1 MKKNASGMVLSGI
14 DNDQYTSSN
23 GVPIESRVRVEPLDM
38 TPWIGSGE
46 AAPAMFGQSIVSKLP
61 EPVKEILTTP
71 APSSMGAMAAVT
83 VGGAVASHLLGA
95 YGHVR
100 PGNRALLGVAMIAGG
115 HYLAKSWEAKS
126 VGWGALAEGVA
137 GLIADKIKERS
148 AARAAT
154 QAPQG
159 AVAGGASST
168 APVGGGPVIEEGLL
182 LRQIE
187 EGTVELPGRA
197 PSGAVEVPTSDEAAL
212 DPRAMG
218 LFLRELSRRRHTK
231 LTEAT
236 VVRLI
241 DGRTMS
247 IGQYLQEFSGKV
259 EGARQQG
266 LMRRSR
272 RARADLPMQ
281 SEFQFLR
288 TLINRC
294 MARLDAMAEGRLPSE
309 SPRAASS
316 SMNEFLAGA
325 PEGDVTLFDGTVRPA
340 TAYASEFPE
349 RIEWAMERCRQHLS
363 PSEPVRPA
371 ATPPATPPAT
381 PAPESL
387 PPTLIQMTGERA
399 VPGSST
405 PQEIRP
411 VTTISA
417 NASTV
422 TPNTTTLASNLIQ
435 ANLTVRP
442 PPFRRL

>member
-1 MKKNASGMVLSGI
+1 MKKNTSGMVLSGI
-14 DNDQYTSSN
+14 DSDQYTSSFEA
-23 GVPIESRVRVEPLDM
+23 PIESRVRVEPLDM

-61 EPVKEILTTP
+61 ESVQEILTTP
-71 APSSMGAMAAVT
+71 TPSSMGAMAVVT
-83 VGGAVASHLLGA
+83 AGGAVASHLLGA

-137 GLIADKIKERS
+137 GMIADKIKERS
-148 AARAAT
+148 AARNAT

-159 AVAGGASST
+159 AIAGGVLDT
-168 APVGGGPVIEEGLL
+168 APVGGGPAIEEGLL

-218 LFLRELSRRRHTK
+218 LFLRELSRQRHTR
-231 LTEAT
+231 LTAAT

-241 DGRTMS
+241 DGRTMP

-272 RARADLPMQ
+272 RARADIPMQ

-288 TLINRC
+288 ALINRC
-294 MARLDAMAEGRLPSE
+294 IVRLDMMAEGRLPAE
-309 SPRAASS
+309 APRGPGY
-316 SMNEFLAGA
+316 NPVTEFLSGA
-325 PEGDVTLFDGTVRPA
+325 PEGDIALFDGTTRPA

-349 RIEWAMERCRQHLS
+349 RIEWAMARCRQH
-363 PSEPVRPA
+363 VPA
-371 ATPPATPPAT
+371 ASDPEREPAAPPAEV
-381 PAPESL
+381 APETQ

-399 VPGSST
+399 MPGSST
-405 PQEIRP
+405 PADLRAA
-411 VTTISA
+411 TTISA
-417 NASTV
+417 NAANVQSAA
-422 TPNTTTLASNLIQ
+422 TLASNLVQ

-442 PPFRRL
+442 PPFRRP